1 LIYKSVIKDT
11 INEHKSYFFFFFL
24 SNFVNDKNYRLLII
38 VLTTFKLKN
47 DRNYDSNYKLWYKI
61 IIIIIFLISIK

>member
-1 LIYKSVIKDT
+1 MNIRVI
-11 INEHKSYFFFFFL
+11 FFFFFL